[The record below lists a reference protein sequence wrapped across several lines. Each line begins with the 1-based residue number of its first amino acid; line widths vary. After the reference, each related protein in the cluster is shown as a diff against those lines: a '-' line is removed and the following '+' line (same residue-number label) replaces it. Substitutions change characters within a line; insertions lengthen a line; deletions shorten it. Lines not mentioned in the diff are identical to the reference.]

1 MTDNDDTP
9 VHSEHPSSSP
19 LPDSLPISPMKQP
32 RALTL
37 KQRAAI
43 EALASGTL
51 SKTTA
56 ATVTGIG
63 RRTVQRAAN
72 TGAGSVALSE
82 TQEASLREAGLTA
95 ATIKR
100 RLWLLSHDAAEVGQ
114 FAPAVSA
121 VVALHRDVERQEGN
135 TTVNVQVIRIG
146 GRDIFF

>member
-1 MTDNDDTP
+1 MTDNPDSPAD
-9 VHSEHPSSSP
+9 SEQPNTRP
-19 LPDSLPISPMKQP
+19 LPDSLPISPMKPP

-37 KQRAAI
+37 KQRAVI
-43 EALASGTL
+43 EALASGVPTQ
-51 SKTTA
+51 SEA
-56 ATVTGIG
+56 ARVAGVDRSTVTGI
-63 RRTVQRAAN
+63 
-72 TGAGSVALSE
+72 SKSPILSE
-82 TQEASLREAGLTA
+82 VYEASLREAGLTA

-146 GRDIFF
+146 GRDIYF